1 MRDVFAAEMSTVR
14 RRPGA
19 AGVCVFVDEPALDR
33 FMQYIDLMNA
43 SGRVSH
49 EVMRLFCVNPTREA
63 TRALCAT
70 LQQDESL
77 QGLEALDRLRP
88 NNSLR
93 DLTAPWRLTPE
104 FAQRFYLLVS
114 LETVAEELRDKY
126 PHPNLTL
133 QAGKIEDGESPLEA
147 AVRELHEEARI
158 KARVVHGP
166 PIPLMSKG
174 MFMYS
179 VFVMQDTPLFL
190 SDSGTLYIGFDE
202 PDTTTD
208 SESRGETEGG
218 DSELS
223 D

>member
-1 MRDVFAAEMSTVR
+1 
-14 RRPGA
+14 
-19 AGVCVFVDEPALDR
+19 
-33 FMQYIDLMNA
+33 MQYIDLMNA

-49 EVMRLFCVNPTREA
+49 EVMRLFCVNPTRDA
-63 TRALCAT
+63 TRALCTT
-70 LQQDESL
+70 LQQEESL
-77 QGLEALDRLRP
+77 QGLEALDKLRP

-114 LETVAEELRDKY
+114 LETVAAELRDKY

-158 KARVVHGP
+158 KACVVHGP

-190 SDSGTLYIGFDE
+190 SDSGTLYIGFDKE
-202 PDTTTD
+202 PDTTD
-208 SESRGETEGG
+208 SESHGGE
-218 DSELS
+218 SELS